1 MVHVVRIPCK
11 SQKFFINLLY
21 ACKFKSP
28 VGLIFDDGRAGVQ
41 DFRQSHCDV
50 ITTTCPSKKKKKR
63 TVFPGL
69 FALVLLSAWVCG
81 DIGCF
86 FFCLER
92 ESVREEKEGFG
103 ALVGLARRKSTD
115 SLFRLPETIAVS
127 RLSLHHISDCRS
139 LSPTVAVFK
148 DLYSIVVRTTR
159 PGSNSL

>member
-115 SLFRLPETIAVS
+115 SFVPSPRNYRGLKTQFASYLRLQI
-127 RLSLHHISDCRS
+127 S
-139 LSPTVAVFK
+139 LSN
-148 DLYSIVVRTTR
+148 S
-159 PGSNSL
+159 GSLQGPVQHSSPHY